1 MRELLSWMRRRWLLP
16 VLEAEAASTQ
26 EITDQL
32 QACTE
37 ALARI
42 EARLGQLELDLA
54 AEGEAM
60 AERLTTARL
69 RHERLAAE
77 VDALRGAG
85 AAH

>member
-1 MRELLSWMRRRWLLP
+1 MRELLSWIRRRWLLP
-16 VLEAEAASTQ
+16 VLEAEEASTT

-32 QACTE
+32 RACTE

-42 EARLGQLELDLA
+42 EARLDQLELDLA

-60 AERLTTARL
+60 AERLTAARL

-77 VDALRGAG
+77 VDALRVGSPR
-85 AAH
+85 